1 MKTEDL
7 QDALGYVEE
16 KLIEEVD
23 ALRLKDAGL
32 NGTSKRSKK
41 RAKGWYKWVAA
52 AAVLCVIVVSVWRLP
67 INSSAEDLMQGIVP
81 QKVEPLEEMT
91 AQNAAVTDFGI
102 RLLQATLEEGEN
114 TLLSPLSV
122 VSALAMTANGAEGET
137 REQMEQ
143 VLGLTVEE
151 LNAYMYTYILKLPDE
166 KFGQLQLANSIWFSD
181 AETFQVEQDFLQTNA
196 DYYGADIYK
205 RKFDKSAAEEINE
218 WVAEKTYEMIPQ
230 IVDEI
235 SEETVMYLVNALAFE
250 ADWNRLYEEYQVREG
265 TFTMESGAGKPVEL
279 MYGEEHNYLEDE
291 LATGFVKYYEGNR
304 YAFVALL
311 PKEGVSVAEYVNSL
325 SGEGVQNLLNNA
337 SKEPVKTAIPKFE
350 TEYDAQLAQ
359 VLADMGM
366 PDAFDVYN
374 ADFSG
379 LGRDTRPDWNIYIS
393 KVLHKTY
400 IEVGEKGTRAGAVTA
415 VEMDTG
421 GAAGPMEEPKEVILD
436 RPFVYMIIDT
446 SNHLPFF
453 IGTLMDVE

>member
-151 LNAYMYTYILKLPDE
+151 LNAYMYTYMLKLPDE

-218 WVAEKTYEMIPQ
+218 WVAEKTDEMIPQ

-250 ADWNRLYEEYQVREG
+250 ADWNRPYEEYQVREG

-279 MYGEEHNYLEDE
+279 MYGVEHNYLEDE

-350 TEYDAQLAQ
+350 TEYDVQLGQ

-393 KVLHKTY
+393 KVLSVRGK
-400 IEVGEKGTRAGAVTA
+400 
-415 VEMDTG
+415 
-421 GAAGPMEEPKEVILD
+421 
-436 RPFVYMIIDT
+436 
-446 SNHLPFF
+446 
-453 IGTLMDVE
+453 

>member
-151 LNAYMYTYILKLPDE
+151 LNAYMYTYMLKLPDE

-218 WVAEKTYEMIPQ
+218 WVAEKTDEMIPQ
-230 IVDEI
+230 MVDEI
-235 SEETVMYLVNALAFE
+235 SKETVMYLVNALAFE
-250 ADWNRLYEEYQVREG
+250 ADWNIPYEEYQVREG
-265 TFTMESGAGKPVEL
+265 TFTMESGAEKPVEL

-311 PKEGVSVAEYVNSL
+311 PKEEVSVAEYVNSL
-325 SGEGVQNLLNNA
+325 SGENVQNLLNNA
-337 SKEPVKTAIPKFE
+337 SKELVKTAIPKFE

-366 PDAFDVYN
+366 PDAFDIYN

-415 VEMDTG
+415 VGVDVG
-421 GAAGPMEEPKEVILD
+421 GAAGPTEEPKEVILD